1 MKNNLSI
8 TVPEERLLHHIYI
21 IRGKK
26 VMLDKDLAKLYGIET
41 KRLKEQVR
49 RNRSRFPADFMF
61 ELTQKEFENWRSQ
74 FATSN
79 SEIMGMR
86 YQPFAFTEHGIL
98 MLSSILN
105 TERAIK
111 VNIKI
116 MRLFIKMRE
125 MLQTHKALLDKLEQL
140 EKKVTGHDDS
150 IKLIF
155 KSLRNFLQYQSPP
168 RTRIGFKKR
177 NDFY

>member
-1 MKNNLSI
+1 MKNNFII

-26 VMLDKDLAKLYGIET
+26 VMLDKDLASLYGIET

-49 RNRSRFPADFMF
+49 RNRNRFPADFMF
-61 ELTQKEFENWRSQ
+61 ELNKKEFEKWRSQ

-86 YQPFAFTEHGIL
+86 HAPFAFTEHGIL
-98 MLSSILN
+98 MLSSVLN
-105 TERAIK
+105 TDRAIK
-111 VNIKI
+111 VNIRI
-116 MRLFIKMRE
+116 MRIFIKMRE
-125 MLQTHKALLDKLEQL
+125 MLHTHKALLEKLEQL

-155 KSLRNFLQYQSPP
+155 QSLRRFLQNQNPP
-168 RTRIGFKKR
+168 RRRIGFR
-177 NDFY
+177 RESD

>member
-1 MKNNLSI
+1 
-8 TVPEERLLHHIYI
+8 
-21 IRGKK
+21 
-26 VMLDKDLAKLYGIET
+26 MLDKDLASLYGIET

-49 RNRSRFPADFMF
+49 RNRNRFPADFMF
-61 ELTQKEFENWRSQ
+61 ELNKKEFENWRSQ

-86 YQPFAFTEHGIL
+86 HAPFAFTEHGIL

-105 TERAIK
+105 TDRAIK
-111 VNIKI
+111 VNIRI
-116 MRLFIKMRE
+116 MRIFIKMRE
-125 MLQTHKALLDKLEQL
+125 MLHTHKALLEKLEQL

-155 KSLRNFLQYQSPP
+155 QSLRRFLQNQNPP
-168 RTRIGFKKR
+168 RRRIGFR
-177 NDFY
+177 RESD

>member
-1 MKNNLSI
+1 MKNNFII
-8 TVPEERLLHHIYI
+8 TVPPERLLHHIYI

-26 VMLDKDLAKLYGIET
+26 VMLDKDLASLYGIET

-49 RNRSRFPADFMF
+49 RNRNRFPADFMF
-61 ELTQKEFENWRSQ
+61 ELNKKEFENWRSQ

-86 YQPFAFTEHGIL
+86 HAPFAFTEHGIL

-105 TERAIK
+105 TDRAIK
-111 VNIKI
+111 VNIRI
-116 MRLFIKMRE
+116 MRIFIKMRE
-125 MLQTHKALLDKLEQL
+125 MLHTHKALLEKLEQL

-155 KSLRNFLQYQSPP
+155 QSLRRFLQNQNPP
-168 RTRIGFKKR
+168 RRRIGFR
-177 NDFY
+177 RESD

>member
-1 MKNNLSI
+1 MKNNFII

-26 VMLDKDLAKLYGIET
+26 VMLDKDLASLYGIET

-49 RNRSRFPADFMF
+49 RNRNRFPADFMF
-61 ELTQKEFENWRSQ
+61 ELNKKEFENWRSQ

-86 YQPFAFTEHGIL
+86 HAPFAFTEHGIL

-105 TERAIK
+105 TDRAIK
-111 VNIKI
+111 VNIRI
-116 MRLFIKMRE
+116 MRIFIKMRE
-125 MLQTHKALLDKLEQL
+125 MLHTHKALLEKLEKL
-140 EKKVTGHDDS
+140 EKSQMKMRD
-150 IKLIF
+150 
-155 KSLRNFLQYQSPP
+155 FLTQQRP
-168 RTRIGFKKR
+168 
-177 NDFY
+177 

>member
-1 MKNNLSI
+1 MKNNFI
-8 TVPEERLLHHIYI
+8 RTVPEERLLHHIYI

-26 VMLDKDLAKLYGIET
+26 VMLDKDLASLYGIET

-49 RNRSRFPADFMF
+49 RNRNRFPADFMF
-61 ELTQKEFENWRSQ
+61 ELNKKEFENWRSQ

-86 YQPFAFTEHGIL
+86 HAPFAFTEHGIL

-105 TERAIK
+105 TDRAIK
-111 VNIKI
+111 VNIRI
-116 MRLFIKMRE
+116 MRIFIKMRE
-125 MLQTHKALLDKLEQL
+125 MLHTHKALLEKLEQL

-155 KSLRNFLQYQSPP
+155 QSLRRFLQNQNPP
-168 RTRIGFKKR
+168 RRRIGFR
-177 NDFY
+177 RESD

>member
-1 MKNNLSI
+1 MKNNFII

-26 VMLDKDLAKLYGIET
+26 VMLDKDLASLYGIET

-49 RNRSRFPADFMF
+49 RNRNRFPADFMF
-61 ELTQKEFENWRSQ
+61 ELNKKEFENWRSQ

-86 YQPFAFTEHGIL
+86 HAPFAFTEHGIL

-105 TERAIK
+105 TDPAIK
-111 VNIKI
+111 VNIRI
-116 MRLFIKMRE
+116 MRIFIKMRE
-125 MLQTHKALLDKLEQL
+125 MLHTHKALLEKLEQL

-155 KSLRNFLQYQSPP
+155 QSLRRFLQNQNPP
-168 RTRIGFKKR
+168 RRRIGFR
-177 NDFY
+177 RESD

>member
-1 MKNNLSI
+1 MKNNFI
-8 TVPEERLLHHIYI
+8 RTVPEERLLHHIYI

-26 VMLDKDLAKLYGIET
+26 VMLDKDLASLYGIET

-49 RNRSRFPADFMF
+49 RNRNRFPADFMF
-61 ELTQKEFENWRSQ
+61 ELNKKEFENWRSQ

-86 YQPFAFTEHGIL
+86 HAPFAFTEHGIL

-105 TERAIK
+105 TDPAIK
-111 VNIKI
+111 VNIRI
-116 MRLFIKMRE
+116 MRIFIKMRE
-125 MLQTHKALLDKLEQL
+125 MLHTHKALLEKLEQL

-155 KSLRNFLQYQSPP
+155 QSLRRFLQNQNPP
-168 RTRIGFKKR
+168 RRRIGFR
-177 NDFY
+177 RESD

>member
-1 MKNNLSI
+1 MKNNFII

-26 VMLDKDLAKLYGIET
+26 VMLDKDLASLYGIET

-49 RNRSRFPADFMF
+49 RNRNRFPADFMF
-61 ELTQKEFENWRSQ
+61 ELNKKEFENWRSQ

-86 YQPFAFTEHGIL
+86 HAPFAFTEHGIL

-105 TERAIK
+105 TDRAIK
-111 VNIKI
+111 VNIRI
-116 MRLFIKMRE
+116 MRIFIKMRE
-125 MLQTHKALLDKLEQL
+125 MLHTHKALLEKLEQL

-155 KSLRNFLQYQSPP
+155 QSLRRFLQNQNPP
-168 RTRIGFKKR
+168 RRRIGFR
-177 NDFY
+177 RESD

>member
-1 MKNNLSI
+1 MKNNFII

-26 VMLDKDLAKLYGIET
+26 VMLDKDLASLYGIET

-49 RNRSRFPADFMF
+49 RNRNRFPADFMF
-61 ELTQKEFENWRSQ
+61 ELNKKEFENWRSQ

-86 YQPFAFTEHGIL
+86 HAPFAFTEHGIL
-98 MLSSILN
+98 MLSSVLN
-105 TERAIK
+105 TDRAIK
-111 VNIKI
+111 VNIRI
-116 MRLFIKMRE
+116 MRIFIKMRE
-125 MLQTHKALLDKLEQL
+125 MLHTHKALLEKLEQL

-155 KSLRNFLQYQSPP
+155 QSLRRFLQNQNPP
-168 RTRIGFKKR
+168 RRRIGFR
-177 NDFY
+177 RESD

>member
-1 MKNNLSI
+1 MKNNFII

-26 VMLDKDLAKLYGIET
+26 VMLDKDLASLYGIET

-49 RNRSRFPADFMF
+49 RNRNRFPADFMF
-61 ELTQKEFENWRSQ
+61 ELNKKEFENWRSQ

-86 YQPFAFTEHGIL
+86 HAPFAFTEHGIL

-105 TERAIK
+105 TDRAIK
-111 VNIKI
+111 VNIRI
-116 MRLFIKMRE
+116 MRIFIKMRE
-125 MLQTHKALLDKLEQL
+125 MLHTHKALLEKLEKL

-155 KSLRNFLQYQSPP
+155 QSLRRFLQNQNPP
-168 RTRIGFKKR
+168 RRRIGFR
-177 NDFY
+177 RESD

>member
-1 MKNNLSI
+1 MKNNFII

-26 VMLDKDLAKLYGIET
+26 VMLDKDLASLYGIET

-49 RNRSRFPADFMF
+49 RNRNRFPADFMF
-61 ELTQKEFENWRSQ
+61 ELNKKEFENWRSQ

-86 YQPFAFTEHGIL
+86 HAPFAFTEHGIL

-105 TERAIK
+105 TDRAIK
-111 VNIKI
+111 VNIRI
-116 MRLFIKMRE
+116 MMIFIKMRE
-125 MLQTHKALLDKLEQL
+125 MLHTHKALLEKLEQL

-155 KSLRNFLQYQSPP
+155 QSLRRFLQNQNPP
-168 RTRIGFKKR
+168 RRRIGFR
-177 NDFY
+177 RESD